1 MKLGQ
6 LLIYIAIVKEK
17 DMRSILLI
25 LGSEITGSANG
36 QFNKSLFDVARQ
48 CLAPKYDL
56 STSIIETGYDVEEE
70 IEKFKKADVIIY
82 QYPVFWFMV
91 PASVKKYMDQVY
103 KFGEFF
109 TRRPEAYG
117 SGGLMT
123 GKAFMLSTTWNAPV
137 EAFNDESKFFDGC
150 SVEDALLPMRKSHA
164 YCGFNEL
171 RHFSC
176 HNVIA
181 APNYETD
188 RERYI
193 AHLKSVFG
201 L

>member
-1 MKLGQ
+1 MKT
-6 LLIYIAIVKEK
+6 
-17 DMRSILLI
+17 ILLI
-25 LGSEITGSANG
+25 LGAEVTGSAKG
-36 QFNKSLFDVARQ
+36 QFNKGLHEVAIQ
-48 CLAPKYDL
+48 YLDPKHDL
-56 STSIIETGYDVEEE
+56 ITSVIEEGYDVDEE
-70 IEKFKKADVIIY
+70 IEKFKQADIVIY

-117 SGGLMT
+117 SGGLMM

-137 EAFNDESKFFDGC
+137 EAFDDETKFFEGS

-171 RHFSC
+171 PHFSC

-181 APNYETD
+181 APNYEAD
-188 RERYI
+188 SVRYV

-201 L
+201 